1 MTVYLSICLSVNL
14 SICLSVQ
21 LSNCLTVH
29 MSICPSVY
37 LSTYTTDPNLLYFLG
52 QPKVFECSAEGG
64 RPAGTFNWRIG
75 DSNDP
80 KGTLALTNPNPPKV
94 QPAENGYV
102 TVSEV

>member
-1 MTVYLSICLSVNL
+1 MSVSQSFDRPSIWVIKFLGSFENLYDYLSIC
-14 SICLSVQ
+14 ICLPV
-21 LSNCLTVH
+21 
-29 MSICPSVY
+29 
-37 LSTYTTDPNLLYFLG
+37 YTTDPNLLYFLG

-94 QPAENGYV
+94 LPAENGYV
-102 TVSEV
+102 SEV